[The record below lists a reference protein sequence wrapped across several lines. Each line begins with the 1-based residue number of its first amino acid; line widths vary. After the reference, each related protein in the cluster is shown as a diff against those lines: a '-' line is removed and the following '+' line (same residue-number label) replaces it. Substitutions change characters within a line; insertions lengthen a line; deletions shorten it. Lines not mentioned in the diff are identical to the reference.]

1 MVGREPMRDP
11 GAFAQDDGGSNHVRN
26 TDALLAHLTRSS
38 VADIDWPPV
47 LTGQA
52 ASLRALLSELDRI
65 ASLDDAQF
73 AAAQGRQLQALV
85 RHACQHSAYFR
96 ERMQR
101 CGAQADQ
108 LNNLQ
113 ALRRLPVMSRHEVQA
128 NGAALRC
135 THVPESHGPVHETGT
150 SGSLGQPV
158 IVSRTGI
165 TQLFWN
171 AFTVREHVWQQRD
184 LSARFAAIR
193 ADLPAEGVRVDDWGA
208 PLNLLYRTGPAFA
221 MASNRPVEDQIEW
234 LDSIEPRYLL
244 TYPTNLS
251 ELLDRWEVR
260 GRGLAGLSQVRTI
273 GETVTAAMRERVY
286 AVLGVPVADTYSS
299 QELGTIAIQAEGDES
314 YHVMA
319 ENYIVEILDD
329 AGEPCA
335 QGETGRV
342 IVTDLHNY
350 AMPLV
355 RYETGDYAESGPP
368 GRGPRGLPVL
378 RRIMGRKRNM
388 IVIDGKRRWPSL
400 NAHRYREVA
409 PIEQYQIVQ
418 TGAETVEVRLVCA
431 ALTPEQE
438 RALGDVLLE
447 ALDHPFALTFRYYA
461 TRIPLGRTG
470 KFEEFISLV
479 A

>member
-1 MVGREPMRDP
+1 MRD
-11 GAFAQDDGGSNHVRN
+11 D
-26 TDALLAHLTRSS
+26 DALLDHLTRSS
-38 VADIDWPPV
+38 VADIEWPPV

-52 ASLRALLSELDRI
+52 ASLRALLYELERT
-65 ASLDDAQF
+65 ALLDDAQF
-73 AAAQGRQLQALV
+73 AAAQGRQLQALAH
-85 RHACQHSAYFR
+85 HACRHSAYFG

-101 CGAQADQ
+101 CGVHVDD
-108 LNNLQ
+108 LSDIR
-113 ALRRLPVMSRHEVQA
+113 ALRRLPVMTRQEVQA
-128 NGAALRC
+128 HGAALRC
-135 THVPESHGPVHETGT
+135 AQVPEAHGPVHQTGT

-158 IVSRTGI
+158 IVSRTGV

-171 AFTVREHVWQQRD
+171 AFTVREHLWQRRD
-184 LSARFAAIR
+184 LSAGFAAIR
-193 ADLPAEGVRVDDWGA
+193 ADLPAEGARVDDWGA

-221 MASNRPVEDQIEW
+221 MASNRPVEDQIAW
-234 LDSIEPRYLL
+234 LDDVAPRYLL

-251 ELLDRWEVR
+251 ELLDRWEAR
-260 GRGLAGLSQVRTI
+260 GRGLAGLAQVRTI
-273 GETVTAAMRERVY
+273 GETVNAALRERVR
-286 AVLGVPVADTYSS
+286 AVLGVPIADTYSS
-299 QELGTIAIQAEGDES
+299 QELGTIAIQAAGDES

-319 ENYIVEILDD
+319 ENYLVEILDD

-335 QGETGRV
+335 EGETGRV

-355 RYETGDYAESGPP
+355 RYETGDYAEPGAP
-368 GRGPRGLPVL
+368 GRGPRGLPTL
-378 RRIMGRKRNM
+378 RRILGRKRNM

-400 NAHRYREVA
+400 NAHRYREFA

-418 TGAETVEVRLVCA
+418 VAAETIEVRLVCA
-431 ALTPEQE
+431 PLTPQQE

-447 ALDHPFALTFRYYA
+447 ALEHPFALTFRYYA

-470 KFEEFISLV
+470 KFEEFISLI